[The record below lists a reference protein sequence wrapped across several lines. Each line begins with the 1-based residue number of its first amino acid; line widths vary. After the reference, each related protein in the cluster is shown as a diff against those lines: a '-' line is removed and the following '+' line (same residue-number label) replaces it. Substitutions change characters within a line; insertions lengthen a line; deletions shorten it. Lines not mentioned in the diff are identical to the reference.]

1 MFEVGNLRRNFKHL
15 WTFPNNGLVKFNC
28 LIKNIWPYRLKNNN
42 IMFIIVKSMGETN
55 KLVNFVAGVASFLLM
70 LVA

>member
-28 LIKNIWPYRLKNNN
+28 LIKYIWPYRLNN
-42 IMFIIVKSMGETN
+42 IMFIIVKSMDETN
-55 KLVNFVAGVASFLLM
+55 KLVKFVAGVHSFLLM

>member
-28 LIKNIWPYRLKNNN
+28 LIKYIWPYNRLNN
-42 IMFIIVKSMGETN
+42 IMFIIVKSMSLW
-55 KLVNFVAGVASFLLM
+55 LVKFVAGVASFLLT